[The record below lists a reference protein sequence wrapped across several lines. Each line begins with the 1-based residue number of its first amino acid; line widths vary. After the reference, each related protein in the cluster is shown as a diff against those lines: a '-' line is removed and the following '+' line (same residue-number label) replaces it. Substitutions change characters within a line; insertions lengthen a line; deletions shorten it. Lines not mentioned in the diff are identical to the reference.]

1 MRSLWLWLRALTIRS
16 SGQLASFAV
25 CLPLNFAVGHRNPMS
40 NQAPDS
46 YLAAV
51 HKALLS
57 FQVIE
62 EALKICV
69 GLSYEVIAKEVPS
82 PVVFRFDPAI
92 INSAPL
98 GKLIKMFSEINCNTE
113 LVGDLGK
120 ILKWRNFCAHNP
132 FAHEFLDRA
141 GASPFTAHDTED
153 VQAVVKFSADLVER
167 LGNEMKSLRKLHRV
181 VVGDQHE

>member
-1 MRSLWLWLRALTIRS
+1 M
-16 SGQLASFAV
+16 
-25 CLPLNFAVGHRNPMS
+25 N
-40 NQAPDS
+40 NQASDS
-46 YLAAV
+46 YKAAV
-51 HKALLS
+51 HNALLS
-57 FQVIE
+57 FQMIE

-69 GLSYEVIAKEVPS
+69 GLSYEVIAKAAPA
-82 PVVFRFDPAI
+82 PIVFRFDPAI

-120 ILKWRNFCAHNP
+120 VMKWRNFCAHNA

-153 VQAVVKFSADLVER
+153 VQAVGKFSADLVER
-167 LGNEMKSLRKLHRV
+167 LGNEMKALRKLHRV
-181 VVGDQHE
+181 AKGVDNE